1 MNARA
6 FATNA
11 FKIGVI
17 TAAVGMFFPSC
28 SLLWS
33 RHKGDPVTQNRA
45 AASLPHTAAGSYA
58 SSPHLAGDRP
68 APQISGS
75 SATIEPQPQANPSNI
90 TVDRPLP
97 IQGKISYPV
106 AKTVPGRDG
115 FVFSPFDQQRVIDV
129 TEFKSGALVADPTY
143 PLSDKKFFRV
153 P

>member
-1 MNARA
+1 MTARA

-33 RHKGDPVTQNRA
+33 RQQANPVAQTILPRNQAPA
-45 AASLPHTAAGSYA
+45 APSNPPGPAATHT
-58 SSPHLAGDRP
+58 AGDRP
-68 APQISGS
+68 LAQGDTTTPTPGGPKPSEG
-75 SATIEPQPQANPSNI
+75 TI
-90 TVDRPLP
+90 P

-129 TEFKSGALVADPTY
+129 TEFKSGALVADPTF